1 MKKILLT
8 VLSLCALSPSAMAQD
23 EAPKYLRFLSLG
35 DLPTWEEELIDGI
48 RQGKEPP
55 PGTMPPNPVC
65 MVSGGEVVP
74 FALTL
79 RTMTGLKKMKA
90 GTPGLL
96 LKKGEAPESPN
107 LLRTAAPAAP
117 LSLGVLFADPAS
129 MLWEKPKMLL
139 LKDDASAFPSS
150 KIRFVNV
157 SDKVVIVQLGGP
169 RKRPFGIAPG
179 KTSIKDVELGVN
191 LIKVGYQTAAG
202 GQKQIWE
209 NQIKVATN
217 QRVQCFFYKA
227 IPEKGKAAVK
237 FHYTPEP
244 MPRLPKSK

>member
-8 VLSLCALSPSAMAQD
+8 VLSLCALCPSAMAQD
-23 EAPKYLRFLSLG
+23 EPPKYLRFLPLG

-74 FALTL
+74 FKLSL
-79 RTMTGLKKMKA
+79 RTMTGIKKMMG

-96 LKKGEAPESPN
+96 LKDGETPESPN
-107 LLRTAAPAAP
+107 LLRKPLPAAP
-117 LSLGVLFADPAS
+117 LSLGVIFADPAT
-129 MLWEKPKMLL
+129 MQWAKPKMLV
-139 LKDDASAFPSS
+139 LKDDPDAFPVG

-169 RKRPFGIAPG
+169 SKRPFGIAPG
-179 KTSIKDVELGVN
+179 ATSLRPITQGVN

-202 GQKQIWE
+202 GQKQIWN
-209 NQIKVATN
+209 NQIRVLAN

-227 IPEKGKAAVK
+227 LPEEGKDAVK

-244 MPRLPKSK
+244 MPRVPQAG